1 MGNGSRPSKNKSPTF
16 LLPTPTPLLSTGLEY
31 LYCSLVLQVS
41 LIIIVLTVIPE
52 STSIKGT
59 FVLDNNVQSTEVYHQ
74 IETLDNLYLLVLSL

>member
-1 MGNGSRPSKNKSPTF
+1 
-16 LLPTPTPLLSTGLEY
+16 
-31 LYCSLVLQVS
+31 
-41 LIIIVLTVIPE
+41 VLTVIPE